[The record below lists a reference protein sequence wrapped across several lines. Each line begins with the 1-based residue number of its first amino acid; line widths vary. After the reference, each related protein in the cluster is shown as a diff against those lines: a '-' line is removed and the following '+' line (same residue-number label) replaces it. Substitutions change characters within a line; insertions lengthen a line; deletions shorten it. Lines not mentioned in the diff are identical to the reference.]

1 MDSSCGCHLSKHKTA
16 KGQRVTDE
24 SCRQPTI
31 ANACS
36 DFRVPPNSGRRPHRR
51 LPEQHDQFLG
61 EVAGGDAL
69 EIEERNQH
77 LQVLRSACVGRQNR
91 RRKAHTLGAF
101 TTIGQRI
108 GKSRWLGEL
117 ENVNLALT
125 RITLAGEVEASNTP
139 RYAALPFVY
148 KGTIKQQARVFL
160 HWRKQMSKQ
169 MKRLDG

>member
-16 KGQRVTDE
+16 KGR
-24 SCRQPTI
+24 RQPTI
-31 ANACS
+31 AGACS
-36 DFRVPPNSGRRPHRR
+36 GVRVPPNSGRRTHRR
-51 LPEQHDQFLG
+51 LAEQHDQFLG

-77 LQVLRSACVGRQNR
+77 LQVLRSACVGRQSR
-91 RRKAHTLGAF
+91 RGKAHTLGAF

-117 ENVNLALT
+117 ENVSLALT

-139 RYAALPFVY
+139 RYAALPFY
-148 KGTIKQQARVFL
+148 KRTIKQQARVFPPL
-160 HWRKQMSKQ
+160 AQT
-169 MKRLDG
+169 DE

>member
-1 MDSSCGCHLSKHKTA
+1 LNVGLIMDSSCGCHLSKHKTA

-24 SCRQPTI
+24 SCRHPTI
-31 ANACS
+31 ASACS
-36 DFRVPPNSGRRPHRR
+36 GVRVPPNSGRRPHRR

-101 TTIGQRI
+101 T
-108 GKSRWLGEL
+108 
-117 ENVNLALT
+117 
-125 RITLAGEVEASNTP
+125 
-139 RYAALPFVY
+139 RYAALAFVY
-148 KGTIKQQARVFL
+148 KGAIKQQARVFL

-169 MKRLDG
+169 VKRLDG